1 MLRTFAAVLIAASM
15 STAPAFAQGTSPT
28 PSAPSAPATQSVKA
42 PAVKIVKAKKH
53 HKSMKKHVR
62 HVRHHARHAA
72 VKRTHAADVVRSAP
86 KASTN

>member
-1 MLRTFAAVLIAASM
+1 
-15 STAPAFAQGTSPT
+15 
-28 PSAPSAPATQSVKA
+28 
-42 PAVKIVKAKKH
+42 
-53 HKSMKKHVR
+53 MKKHVR

>member
-15 STAPAFAQGTSPT
+15 LTAPAFAQGTSP
-28 PSAPSAPATQSVKA
+28 APSAPATQPVKA

-53 HKSMKKHVR
+53 HKSKKHVR
-62 HVRHHARHAA
+62 HVRHHTRHAA
-72 VKRTHAADVVRSAP
+72 VKRTHAADVARSAP